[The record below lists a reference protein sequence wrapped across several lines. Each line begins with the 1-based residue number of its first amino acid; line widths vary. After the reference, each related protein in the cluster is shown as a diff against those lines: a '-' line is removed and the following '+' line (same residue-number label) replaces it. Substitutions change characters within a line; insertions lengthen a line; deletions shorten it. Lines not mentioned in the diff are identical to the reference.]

1 MCVYVWCV
9 YTHVYICMCSVCA
22 CVRVYMYVVG
32 VEGCCL
38 VGALFVVAGD
48 RMDIQNVTEVV
59 WS

>member
-1 MCVYVWCV
+1 MWCV

-48 RMDIQNVTEVV
+48 RMDVQNVTEVV